1 MLSEAGSGLSRT
13 WALYGLRAT
22 SGPLVTPDWPTWGK
36 LKWKIDSMRF
46 CHFNIQTLL
55 HKLHQGLNYCFFFLI
70 LWEMILMVTAVFQS
84 LFRYLHANDYS
95 FTVNALKWMFVRDV
109 SLLDLKNVSSHKRK
123 TLIQNVEFLTRHRL
137 RNIYLMKAEVTSC

>member
-1 MLSEAGSGLSRT
+1 MLSEAGRGLSRT

-46 CHFNIQTLL
+46 SHFSIQTLL
-55 HKLHQGLNYCFFFLI
+55 HKLHQGMNYCFFCNFVGNFFDGDCCFSKFI
-70 LWEMILMVTAVFQS
+70 LVLAC
-84 LFRYLHANDYS
+84 NDWS

-123 TLIQNVEFLTRHRL
+123 TLMQNVEFLTRHRL
-137 RNIYLMKAEVTSC
+137 RNIYLMKAEATSC